1 MTLALRV
8 YRSAMLRH
16 FKPAIFALASLPLL
30 SCAMLQGRLS
40 EYAPEVRLK
49 EVNLRGFDFEGAD
62 LEYIYT
68 IRNKIGFSITFSK
81 LAFQIAVDGKRMV
94 DVKND
99 KNVAIKANDT
109 TEFSIVQRVRYVE
122 TVEAIFEFTKKDS
135 VVIGLTGAV
144 GVYVN
149 DLIGSIEVPI
159 EASKTVPVPKL
170 PQVHFGS
177 LDFERMNLSNPL
189 NPQATFTLRF
199 NVRNP
204 NPFEVK
210 IPKVEYAFTAAGTS
224 IISGARQNQTL
235 AKQADAS
242 ISVPVNLSG
251 RNIVDLVPKLRDLN
265 STDYRFTSAVEF
277 AIMGQNVSLP
287 FYYPK

>member
-1 MTLALRV
+1 
-8 YRSAMLRH
+8 MLRRYRL
-16 FKPAIFALASLPLL
+16 IVLSLVLLPLT
-30 SCAMLQGRLS
+30 SCALLQGRFS

-49 EVNLRGFDFEGAD
+49 EVRLKGFDFEGAD

-68 IRNKIGFSITFSK
+68 IKNKIGFSITFSK

-109 TEFSIVQRVRYVE
+109 TEFTIIQRVRYVE
-122 TVEAIFEFTKKDS
+122 TVEAIFEFAKKDS
-135 VVIGLTGAV
+135 VVIALTGAV
-144 GVYVN
+144 GVYIN
-149 DLIGSIEVPI
+149 ELIGSIEVPI

-210 IPKVEYAFTAAGTS
+210 IPKVEYAFTAAGTNVV
-224 IISGARQNQTL
+224 SGARANQVL
-235 AKQADAS
+235 KPQADSLVA
-242 ISVPVNLSG
+242 VPVNLSG

-277 AIMGQNVSLP
+277 AIMGQTVSLP

>member
-1 MTLALRV
+1 
-8 YRSAMLRH
+8 MLRRYRL
-16 FKPAIFALASLPLL
+16 IVLSLVLLPLT
-30 SCAMLQGRLS
+30 SCALLQGRFS

-49 EVNLRGFDFEGAD
+49 EVRLKGFDFEGAD

-68 IRNKIGFSITFSK
+68 IKNKIGFSITFSK

-99 KNVAIKANDT
+99 KNVAIKAHDT
-109 TEFSIVQRVRYVE
+109 TEFTIVQRVRYVE
-122 TVEAIFEFTKKDS
+122 TVEAIFEFAKKDS
-135 VVIGLTGAV
+135 VVIALTGAV
-144 GVYVN
+144 GVYIN
-149 DLIGSIEVPI
+149 ELIGSIEVPI

-210 IPKVEYAFTAAGTS
+210 IPKVEYGFTAAGTNVV
-224 IISGARQNQTL
+224 SGARANQVL
-235 AKQADAS
+235 KPQADSLVA
-242 ISVPVNLSG
+242 VPVNLSG

-277 AIMGQNVSLP
+277 AIMGQTVSLP

>member
-1 MTLALRV
+1 MLERLRSTLLV
-8 YRSAMLRH
+8 IL
-16 FKPAIFALASLPLL
+16 LLPQL
-30 SCAMLQGRLS
+30 SCALLQERLS

-49 EVNLRGFDFEGAD
+49 EVNLRGFDFEGVD

-68 IRNKIGFSITFSK
+68 LRNKVGFGITFSR

-94 DVKND
+94 DAKND

-109 TEFSIVQRVRYVE
+109 TEFTIVQRVRYVE
-122 TVEAIFEFTKKDS
+122 TVEAIFEFAKKDS
-135 VVIGLTGAV
+135 VVVALTGAV
-144 GVYVN
+144 GVYIN
-149 DLIGSIEVPI
+149 DIIGSLEVPI
-159 EASKTVPVPKL
+159 EANKTVPVPKL

-204 NPFEVK
+204 NPFEIKVPK
-210 IPKVEYAFTAAGTS
+210 IEYAFTAAGTNV
-224 IISGARQNQTL
+224 ITGARANQTL
-235 AKQADAS
+235 AKQADAA
-242 ISVPVNLSG
+242 ISVPVNLAG

-277 AIMGQNVSLP
+277 AIMGQTVSLP

>member
-1 MTLALRV
+1 
-8 YRSAMLRH
+8 MLRRYRL
-16 FKPAIFALASLPLL
+16 IFFSLVLFPLAS
-30 SCAMLQGRLS
+30 CALLQGRFS
-40 EYAPEVRLK
+40 EYTPEVRLR
-49 EVNLRGFDFEGAD
+49 EVNLKGFDFEGAD

-68 IRNKIGFSITFSK
+68 IKNKIGFSITFSK

-94 DVKND
+94 DVKNE

-109 TEFSIVQRVRYVE
+109 TEFTIVQRVRYVE
-122 TVEAIFEFTKKDS
+122 TVEAIFEFAKKDS

-204 NPFEVK
+204 NPFDVK
-210 IPKVEYAFTAAGTS
+210 IPKVEYAFTAAGTNVV
-224 IISGARQNQTL
+224 SGARANQVL
-235 AKQADAS
+235 KPQADSLVA
-242 ISVPVNLSG
+242 VPVNLSG

-277 AIMGQNVSLP
+277 AIMGQTVSLP

>member
-1 MTLALRV
+1 
-8 YRSAMLRH
+8 MLRRYRLVVLSL
-16 FKPAIFALASLPLL
+16 ILLPLV
-30 SCAMLQGRLS
+30 SCALLQGRFS

-68 IRNKIGFSITFSK
+68 IKNKIGFSITFSK

-109 TEFSIVQRVRYVE
+109 TEFTIVQRVRYVE
-122 TVEAIFEFTKKDS
+122 TVEAIFEFAKKDS

-149 DLIGSIEVPI
+149 ELIGSIEVPI

-210 IPKVEYAFTAAGTS
+210 IPKVEYAFTAAGTNVV
-224 IISGARQNQTL
+224 SGARANQVL
-235 AKQADAS
+235 KSQADSLVA
-242 ISVPVNLSG
+242 VPVNLSG

-277 AIMGQNVSLP
+277 AIMGQTVTLP

>member
-1 MTLALRV
+1 MLHHLRTLALN
-8 YRSAMLRH
+8 
-16 FKPAIFALASLPLL
+16 AIALPLL
-30 SCAMLQGRLS
+30 SCALLQGRFS

-49 EVNLRGFDFEGAD
+49 EINLRGFDFNGAD

-68 IRNKIGFSITFSK
+68 IRNKVGFGITFSK

-94 DVKND
+94 DASND
-99 KNVAIKANDT
+99 KNIVIKANDST
-109 TEFSIVQRVRYVE
+109 DFTIVQRVRYVE
-122 TVEAIFEFTKKDS
+122 TVEAIFEFAKKDA
-135 VVIGLTGAV
+135 VEVALNGAV
-144 GVYVN
+144 GIYIN
-149 DLIGSIEVPI
+149 ELIGSLEVPI
-159 EASKTVPVPKL
+159 EAKKTVPVPKL

-210 IPKVEYAFTAAGTS
+210 IPKVEYAFSAAGTS
-224 IISGARQNQTL
+224 VVSGARTNQVL
-235 AKQADAS
+235 KPQADSA
-242 ISVPVNLSG
+242 ITVPVNLAG
-251 RNIVDLVPKLRDLN
+251 RNIVELVPKLRDLN

-277 AIMGQNVSLP
+277 AVMGQTVSLP

>member
-1 MTLALRV
+1 MLHLRSILLGLIV
-8 YRSAMLRH
+8 
-16 FKPAIFALASLPLL
+16 LPHL
-30 SCAMLQGRLS
+30 SCALLQGRLS

-49 EVNLRGFDFEGAD
+49 EVNLRGFDFEGVD

-68 IRNKIGFSITFSK
+68 LRNKVSFGITFSR

-94 DVKND
+94 DARND

-109 TEFSIVQRVRYVE
+109 TEFTIVQRVRYVE
-122 TVEAIFEFTKKDS
+122 TVEAIFEFAKKDS
-135 VVIGLTGAV
+135 VVVALTGAV
-144 GVYVN
+144 GIYIN
-149 DLIGSIEVPI
+149 EIIGSLEVPI
-159 EASKTVPVPKL
+159 EANKTVPVPKL

-204 NPFEVK
+204 NPFEIK
-210 IPKVEYAFTAAGTS
+210 IPKIEYAFTAAGTS
-224 IISGARQNQTL
+224 VVTGTRANQTL
-235 AKQADAS
+235 AKQADAA
-242 ISVPVNLSG
+242 IAIPVNLAG
-251 RNIVDLVPKLRDLN
+251 RNIVELVPKLRDLN
-265 STDYRFTSAVEF
+265 STDYRFTSAIEF
-277 AIMGQNVSLP
+277 AIMGQTVSLP

>member
-1 MTLALRV
+1 MLHHLRTLALN
-8 YRSAMLRH
+8 
-16 FKPAIFALASLPLL
+16 AIALPLL
-30 SCAMLQGRLS
+30 SCALLQGRFS

-49 EVNLRGFDFEGAD
+49 EINLRGFDFNGAD

-68 IRNKIGFSITFSK
+68 LRNKVGFGITFTK

-94 DVKND
+94 DASND
-99 KNVAIKANDT
+99 KNIVIKANDST
-109 TEFSIVQRVRYVE
+109 DFTIVQRVRYVE
-122 TVEAIFEFTKKDS
+122 TVEAIFEFAKKDA
-135 VVIGLTGAV
+135 VEVALNGAV
-144 GVYVN
+144 GIYIN
-149 DLIGSIEVPI
+149 ELIGSLEVPI
-159 EASKTVPVPKL
+159 EAKKTVPVPKL

-210 IPKVEYAFTAAGTS
+210 IPKVEYAFSAAGTS
-224 IISGARQNQTL
+224 VVSGARTNQVL
-235 AKQADAS
+235 KPQADSA
-242 ISVPVNLSG
+242 ITVPVNLAG
-251 RNIVDLVPKLRDLN
+251 RNIVELVPKLRDLN

-277 AIMGQNVSLP
+277 AVMGQTVSLP

>member
-1 MTLALRV
+1 MLHHLRTLALN
-8 YRSAMLRH
+8 
-16 FKPAIFALASLPLL
+16 AIALPLL
-30 SCAMLQGRLS
+30 SCALLQGRFS

-49 EVNLRGFDFEGAD
+49 EINLRGFDFNGAD

-68 IRNKIGFSITFSK
+68 IRNKVGFGITFSK
-81 LAFQIAVDGKRMV
+81 LAFHIAVDGKRMV

-99 KNVAIKANDT
+99 KNVAIKANASS
-109 TEFSIVQRVRYVE
+109 EFTIVQRVCYVE
-122 TVEAIFEFTKKDS
+122 TAEAIFEFAKKDA
-135 VVIGLTGAV
+135 VEIALNGAV
-144 GVYVN
+144 GIYIN
-149 DLIGSIEVPI
+149 EIIGSLEVPI
-159 EASKTVPVPKL
+159 EAKKTVPVPKL

-210 IPKVEYAFTAAGTS
+210 IPKVEYAFSAAGTS
-224 IISGARQNQTL
+224 VVSGARTNQVL
-235 AKQADAS
+235 KPQADSA
-242 ISVPVNLSG
+242 ITVPVNLAG
-251 RNIVDLVPKLRDLN
+251 RNIIELVPKLRDLN

-277 AIMGQNVSLP
+277 AVMGQTVSLP

>member
-1 MTLALRV
+1 
-8 YRSAMLRH
+8 MLRRYRL
-16 FKPAIFALASLPLL
+16 IVLSLVLLPLT
-30 SCAMLQGRLS
+30 SCALLQGRFS

-49 EVNLRGFDFEGAD
+49 EVRLKGFDFEGAD

-68 IRNKIGFSITFSK
+68 IKNKIGFSITFSK

-109 TEFSIVQRVRYVE
+109 TEFTIVQRVRYVE
-122 TVEAIFEFTKKDS
+122 TVEAIFEFAKKDS
-135 VVIGLTGAV
+135 VVIALTGAV
-144 GVYVN
+144 GVYIN
-149 DLIGSIEVPI
+149 ELIGSIEVPI

-210 IPKVEYAFTAAGTS
+210 IPKVEYAFTAAGTNVV
-224 IISGARQNQTL
+224 SGARANQVL
-235 AKQADAS
+235 KPQADSLVA
-242 ISVPVNLSG
+242 VPVNLSG

-277 AIMGQNVSLP
+277 AIMGQTVSLP